1 MYQICLGIPW
11 GAPADTG
18 AMKAMV
24 EALPEDAVWAGFG
37 ISRME
42 MPMVA
47 QAVLLGGHVRVGLE
61 DNLYLDKGVL
71 ASNGQLV
78 ERAIKIIELMGARA
92 VSPAE
97 ARQKLGLRARN

>member
-1 MYQICLGIPW
+1 M
-11 GAPADTG
+11 
-18 AMKAMV
+18 
-24 EALPEDAVWAGFG
+24 
-37 ISRME
+37 
-42 MPMVA
+42 
-47 QAVLLGGHVRVGLE
+47 RVGLE

-92 VSPAE
+92 VTPAE